1 LPETYAHLYGEWL
14 PNSGREPAES
24 PGFQH
29 YLTTPRETPPDG
41 LVTQIYVPLR
51 PR

>member
-1 LPETYAHLYGEWL
+1 MVAWEA
-14 PNSGREPAES
+14 SRVAAEA

-29 YLTTPRETPPDG
+29 YRTTPRETAPQD
-41 LVTQIYVPLR
+41 LVTDIYVPLR

>member
-1 LPETYAHLYGEWL
+1 L
-14 PNSGREPAES
+14 PNSGREPANS

-29 YLTTPRETPPDG
+29 YRTTPRETLPDD
-41 LVTQIYVPLR
+41 LITDIYVPLR